1 MSHFLS
7 LFFLSLGN
15 IYCSVSISVPPISFY
30 RWLYNTYYLGSL
42 YFTEKTTQL
51 NSQLWKMSHC
61 QVILYTIN
69 TLESN
74 MLRTTVR
81 EPTVRDIQVRM
92 FFRLTY
98 NFYGLLI
105 PMADIFY
112 LVRNFRKN
120 PLDIL
125 ETKKKNKKWNFSSE
139 INSYDR
145 IRTQLILNIA

>member
-1 MSHFLS
+1 
-7 LFFLSLGN
+7 
-15 IYCSVSISVPPISFY
+15 
-30 RWLYNTYYLGSL
+30 
-42 YFTEKTTQL
+42 
-51 NSQLWKMSHC
+51 
-61 QVILYTIN
+61 
-69 TLESN
+69 

-112 LVRNFRKN
+112 LVRNFRIN

-125 ETKKKNKKWNFSSE
+125 VTRNGTFPLRK
-139 INSYDR
+139 
-145 IRTQLILNIA
+145 TVMT